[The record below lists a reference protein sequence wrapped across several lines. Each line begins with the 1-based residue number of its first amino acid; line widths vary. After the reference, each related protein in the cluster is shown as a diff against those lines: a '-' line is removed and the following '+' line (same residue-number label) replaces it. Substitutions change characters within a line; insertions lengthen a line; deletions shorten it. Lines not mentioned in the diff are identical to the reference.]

1 MSGNAQLDR
10 RALLAGSLLAGVQL
24 WLGSGRALALAPG
37 QAAAPPEQL
46 IAEQKLM
53 LAQANR
59 ILEHEGVLSGPGHV
73 SCRHPTRPDRY
84 LMSRMTPPAST
95 VPSDILEFDL
105 DSRPVAPLG
114 DTRVYSERFIH
125 GQFYKH
131 RPDVNGVV
139 HSHAPDV
146 LPFTVT
152 DTPLK
157 PVIIDATVLGTR
169 VPLWDIRDRFGDATD
184 VMVTDND
191 RAADLVRVAGDA
203 SAVLMRGHGYVAVAP
218 SLMSVTHLAIKTQLN
233 AQVEERALAL
243 GKLKEFTPGEIK
255 ALAPV
260 IQDQQV
266 VRRFWL
272 EWLARID
279 AQGL

>member
-1 MSGNAQLDR
+1 MQHSAQFDR
-10 RALLAGSLLAGVQL
+10 RALLACSLVIGLPT
-24 WLGSGRALALAPG
+24 WLGGGRAQAQGSG
-37 QAAAPPEQL
+37 QPAASPEQL
-46 IAEQKLM
+46 LAEQKLM

-84 LMSRMTPPAST
+84 LMSRTLPPQLT

-105 DSRPVAPLG
+105 DSQPIAPLG
-114 DTRVYSERFIH
+114 DTRVYTERYIH

-131 RPDVNGVV
+131 RSDVNAVV
-139 HSHAPDV
+139 HSHAADV

-152 DTPLK
+152 DQPLI
-157 PVIIDATVLGTR
+157 PVIVDATVLGTH
-169 VPLWDIRDRFGDATD
+169 VPLWDIRDRFGDGTD

-203 SAVLMRGHGYVAVAP
+203 AVVLIRGHGYVAVAP
-218 SLMSVTHLAIKTQLN
+218 SIMSVTHLAIKTQLN
-233 AQVEERALAL
+233 ALVEQRALAL
-243 GKLKEFTPGEIK
+243 GKIKEFTPAEMATQAK
-255 ALAPV
+255 V
-260 IQDQQV
+260 TQDQRV

-272 EWLARID
+272 EWLARINT
-279 AQGL
+279 QGL